1 MLVRESSFCLK
12 ASPSTGSLCNDAD
25 LTRPSRVCRT
35 AASANKALAPSGFT
49 GGTLFFGVPLFCKRD
64 AVFRKRGPHI
74 RPIPAPSPVRVVGA
88 AIMSRETWYTAAPA
102 RRPLLYRPTPANPH
116 PAAPST
122 SLRAS
127 VATLARQSVFFARHS
142 PSFASLG
149 RVRTRPP
156 VSISFAE
163 KRKGLISLQASSIM
177 EIPGEQHS
185 PNQVRSGFDE
195 SFRRDCI

>member
-25 LTRPSRVCRT
+25 LTRPSRLCRT

-49 GGTLFFGVPLFCKRD
+49 GGTLFFG
-64 AVFRKRGPHI
+64 GPPFFAKEMLLLESGA
-74 RPIPAPSPVRVVGA
+74 RTSVRSLYQAPSVRSPV
-88 AIMSRETWYTAAPA
+88 APTIG
-102 RRPLLYRPTPANPH
+102 RRRYNPRPHPPRANPH

-156 VSISFAE
+156 VSISFAG
-163 KRKGLISLQASSIM
+163 KRNGLTFLQASFTMITGWRKVSFAVYSL
-177 EIPGEQHS
+177 QW
-185 PNQVRSGFDE
+185 VDE
-195 SFRRDCI
+195 PFRRYCI